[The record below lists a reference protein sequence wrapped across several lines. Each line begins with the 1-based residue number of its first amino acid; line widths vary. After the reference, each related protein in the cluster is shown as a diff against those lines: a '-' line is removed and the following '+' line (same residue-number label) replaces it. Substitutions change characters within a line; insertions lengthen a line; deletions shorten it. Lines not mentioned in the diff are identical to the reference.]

1 MKRILVGLAAST
13 LVLSAC
19 GSEAYETTGA
29 TAKTAANT
37 QAPAEAAPTAEAPA
51 DETTEEPAEEPAEE
65 STIEPASGDENGLPN
80 DVTID
85 DTPAVDEGDS
95 APDAEKVEAA
105 KASQKVGEVLVEGS
119 AKDLTL
125 ETATVAY
132 GMAVTD
138 GDYGVVYD
146 MSCQGMRGKDTRAE
160 FAEYLSIVP
169 QLAIAVVGSEVN
181 PGPPAESI
189 LPEPGGTVTQHALVT
204 YDVLHGSEIPETTL
218 TVRFVDSG
226 DGWQTC
232 GTLPPI

>member
-19 GSEAYETTGA
+19 GNEAYKTTGA
-29 TAKTAANT
+29 TAETAANT
-37 QAPAEAAPTAEAPA
+37 RAPAEAAPT
-51 DETTEEPAEEPAEE
+51 TEKPAEEPAEQ
-65 STIEPASGDENGLPN
+65 STIEPANGDENGLPN
-80 DVTID
+80 DVTIN
-85 DTPAVDEGDS
+85 DTPTVDEGVS
-95 APDAEKVEAA
+95 ALDAEKVEAA
-105 KASQKVGEVLVEGS
+105 KSSQKVGEVVVEGS

-146 MSCQGMRGKDTRAE
+146 MSCQGMRGEDTRAE

-232 GTLPPI
+232 GTLPPT